1 MKLAIIS
8 DTHLG
13 YGYGSEREQESFD
26 NAKQA
31 FELAIGNGAEA
42 ILFAGDFFD
51 SDIPSQETWHRTFE
65 LLKTLQNSKS
75 GISEI
80 KILDREG
87 NERAARQKGLPVI
100 AIHGTHEFRGRGYK
114 NALEVLESAGFI
126 IHIHASKAIIEVD
139 GEKIIVHGLG
149 GVPEKKALDALK
161 AWAPEAE
168 KNAYNILIFHQSLK
182 EYLPFAADDEMSVT
196 LSLDD
201 LPKGFDLI
209 VDGHFHLKN
218 ESTLANGAKFVIP
231 GSTII
236 TQMKDL
242 ESKTPK
248 GIYIY
253 DTQTR
258 AFKFLQIPKQRK
270 LFYEKLNFK
279 DASAEEVLGK
289 VEEKINSHANAQ
301 DELAPLIR
309 IKISGSL
316 KQGLE
321 ESDLSFR
328 AIIEKFR
335 GKALLSIDDRL
346 SAAAFRMRIDE
357 LRALQQKRAS
367 VAELGLEILERNLAQ
382 TDFNDAF
389 DPRELIELLSDKKRE
404 QEALAMLLGKHT
416 KEEKEKRKESI

>member
-13 YGYGSEREQESFD
+13 FGYGSEREQESFE

-31 FELAIGNGAEA
+31 FELAISNSADA

-65 LLKTLQNSKS
+65 LLKCLQNSKS

-80 KILDREG
+80 KIRDREG
-87 NERAARQKGLPVI
+87 NGRIARQKGLPII
-100 AIHGTHEFRGRGYK
+100 AIHGTHEFRGKGYK

-126 IHIHASKAIIEVD
+126 VYIHASKAVIESA
-139 GEKIIVHGLG
+139 GEKLLVHGLG

-168 KNAYNILIFHQSLK
+168 KNAHNILIFHQSLK

-218 ESTLANGAKFVIP
+218 ETTLANGTKFAIP

-258 AFKFLQIPKQRK
+258 ALNFLQIPKQRK
-270 LFYEKLNFK
+270 LFY
-279 DASAEEVLGK
+279 
-289 VEEKINSHANAQ
+289 
-301 DELAPLIR
+301 
-309 IKISGSL
+309 
-316 KQGLE
+316 
-321 ESDLSFR
+321 
-328 AIIEKFR
+328 
-335 GKALLSIDDRL
+335 
-346 SAAAFRMRIDE
+346 
-357 LRALQQKRAS
+357 
-367 VAELGLEILERNLAQ
+367 
-382 TDFNDAF
+382 
-389 DPRELIELLSDKKRE
+389 
-404 QEALAMLLGKHT
+404 
-416 KEEKEKRKESI
+416 